1 MELRRAERKDAAAI
15 SRVHAAS
22 WKSGY
27 RGMIDQGYL
36 DGLRE
41 DHWVLPMSQWLES
54 GSLEAVIAWEDGEAA
69 GCVAYGQFTP
79 PTGASGESAPPQG
92 YGYILS
98 LYVHPRYFRRGYGRA
113 LLGAAEDALRAK
125 GHAGSFLY
133 VLDTNAGAR
142 RFYERCGY
150 VWDGSALDCG
160 VGGQRLTDMRYLKA
174 F

>member
-69 GCVAYGQFTP
+69 GCVAYGQITP

-113 LLGAAEDALRAK
+113 LLVPQRTLCAPRGMPAAFSMCWIPMPGRGDSMSVAAMFGTGVRWTA
-125 GHAGSFLY
+125 GWAGS
-133 VLDTNAGAR
+133 A
-142 RFYERCGY
+142 
-150 VWDGSALDCG
+150 
-160 VGGQRLTDMRYLKA
+160 
-174 F
+174 